1 MGVKLWSQYKWTPQ
15 ELRILEELNPTN
27 KSVRDWWM
35 ASTDKGNL
43 RKILENR
50 IKSENL
56 LKSVRAQGRITGT
69 ELGKLLGMEVSPGRS
84 VPHKVTHGLQKHSG
98 AYSLY
103 AALKPELIQQPLD
116 PDVRGSTRFYTFK
129 KPTATQIE
137 QLKLFHRGAGI
148 GTAPLWPKTAE
159 AIKNLMKDKSF
170 INFLKT
176 WKKGDSI
183 PDNIIKKVFSVDAK
197 YTPHTLLKLSG
208 VLDGSIP
215 LEGVGVDKRLAK
227 KIKDNIKF
235 QAGGKSGA
243 IRGAWHQAAR
253 DIAVR
258 EFDNIFNPKN
268 IGGQGFLNK
277 QLRIKDLFKKYGLKG
292 LSVDEIMAMRT
303 GATAGQNPYSIFT
316 QILTND
322 QNTKLKVQVD
332 AQTSRNAI
340 RLNKAIKAKDWDLAK
355 EVRLDHKN
363 YIKNFRANNPG
374 FEKIRLPEFSFKDP
388 ETVLGK
394 RRFSTL
400 PEAAQTAMKSSFE
413 KTKWTPELGTKLKTA
428 EEILGKLKNT
438 IKGLSK
444 KEQLAYCSFLSKGG
458 LPGNCAAAIDA
469 NPVKTAEIFSKA
481 EATSGAMA
489 KVKNTATGF
498 LSMLGRGGVK
508 AAPLAAIAGAG
519 VLAEPLVKQFRSDDY
534 STYLSD
540 PEQQK
545 GMLLSMVEAETPKV
559 DQEILK
565 WQYPGMAAG
574 AASAIPG
581 SRAMM
586 KARKARGFGLPRQAL
601 GPVGKFLAGTFS
613 PLGLAA
619 TLPISVAAQVKGG
632 SDVEDIAT
640 DPFNWLGPAFASTGA
655 RMATRGMAPT
665 GILAKAI
672 RMGMSP
678 ATLRAGSRFLGMPGL
693 ALSAGLTGYDWW
705 KNRGKDK
712 DDEFKVRTYKEDDD

>member
-534 STYLSD
+534 STYL
-540 PEQQK
+540 
-545 GMLLSMVEAETPKV
+545 
-559 DQEILK
+559 
-565 WQYPGMAAG
+565 
-574 AASAIPG
+574 
-581 SRAMM
+581 
-586 KARKARGFGLPRQAL
+586 
-601 GPVGKFLAGTFS
+601 
-613 PLGLAA
+613 
-619 TLPISVAAQVKGG
+619 
-632 SDVEDIAT
+632 
-640 DPFNWLGPAFASTGA
+640 
-655 RMATRGMAPT
+655 
-665 GILAKAI
+665 
-672 RMGMSP
+672 
-678 ATLRAGSRFLGMPGL
+678 
-693 ALSAGLTGYDWW
+693 
-705 KNRGKDK
+705 
-712 DDEFKVRTYKEDDD
+712 